1 MHTYREIPP
10 QKPVYDSQ
18 SWIKGMGNID
28 PFNHE
33 IGDMCTG
40 ILENKYFT
48 GIYKGGALTV
58 LSSFTVIDS
67 YALVQ

>member
-1 MHTYREIPP
+1 MHTYREIPS

-18 SWIKGMGNID
+18 SWIKGMGNND
-28 PFNHE
+28 PNNPE
-33 IGDMCTG
+33 IGDVCTG

-48 GIYKGGALTV
+48 GIYNGGSLIELA
-58 LSSFTVIDS
+58 SFTLIDS